1 MAVRSFLIALC
12 SGLLLLLSAP
22 AALAH
27 DALKSSSPAKDA
39 KVSSLETIKLEFT
52 SKVQVPVVV
61 LRTKGG
67 ESVKLAKAEVDER
80 TVTAEVTEP
89 LPSGAYVIGW
99 RVVSSDGHPITGEI
113 PFTVKAAD
121 PTPTASDPAEA
132 TPAPSASESAV
143 PAASDSA
150 APATSAAPSAADAAP
165 ASADEQSDGGLPMWV
180 WVVGVLLVVLGVGAW
195 LATRRR

>member
-1 MAVRSFLIALC
+1 MAVRSFLITVCGA
-12 SGLLLLLSAP
+12 LLLLLSAP

-39 KVSSLETIKLEFT
+39 KVSSLETIELEFT

-67 ESVKLAKAEVDER
+67 ESVKLGKAEVDER

-121 PTPTASDPAEA
+121 PTPT
-132 TPAPSASESAV
+132 PSEETSA
-143 PAASDSA
+143 PAASESA
-150 APATSAAPSAADAAP
+150 APATSVSPAPAPAAEQPAADATP
-165 ASADEQSDGGLPMWV
+165 ASAEESDGGLPTWV
-180 WVVGVLLVVLGVGAW
+180 WVVGALLVVLGVGAW